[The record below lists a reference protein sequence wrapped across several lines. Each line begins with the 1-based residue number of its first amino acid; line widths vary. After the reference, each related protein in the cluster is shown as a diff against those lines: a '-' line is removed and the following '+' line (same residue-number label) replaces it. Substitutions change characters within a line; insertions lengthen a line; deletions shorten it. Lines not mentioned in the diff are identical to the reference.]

1 MFDLKFIYKNAVTI
15 FIISAIFTLI
25 YFIVFNLKMCIFSK
39 FLLIFCLFVLFKGY
53 LIYCKNSKS
62 AQLKCNK
69 EPSNNSISQK
79 TKDLFKSLSKNMES
93 DLINDDESFDD
104 ESSLDECDLHS
115 EASDESDLL
124 TSEEETSEEDMTVDS
139 VVNNIMNIINSTDQL
154 KVIEPNQKVT
164 EFVDQIKVIE
174 PNQKVTE
181 FVDQLKLVEPN
192 QKVTEFVDQLKLVEP
207 NQKVTEFVDQLKLV
221 EPNQIKLVEPSQKL
235 VEFIDQIDQMKAVE
249 LKGNDH
255 VEVVDDLVDDSVEV
269 VIGHLEIVNDQLKI
283 VEDQLKVVEDDKLE
297 EINKDYE
304 DKIKEEINIL
314 ETILTKSSQRPKKR
328 IKK

>member
-164 EFVDQIKVIE
+164 EFVDQ
-174 PNQKVTE
+174 
-181 FVDQLKLVEPN
+181 
-192 QKVTEFVDQLKLVEP
+192 
-207 NQKVTEFVDQLKLV
+207 LKLV